1 MPNIDMNSRL
11 LQKIKQYGSKE
22 LLEDPE
28 FKYILQDSSLLY
40 SLLNQ
45 RSFQFFEVLPKWIFK
60 DFSMSLLLMNY
71 GKPPVSLI
79 SDEILSS
86 PGFLQL
92 VFDNHFS
99 HIQYI
104 PTQFLTTELLTWY
117 CVSFGK
123 EHTCLKYFPKTLLN
137 KELCKILVGK
147 NALHFKELPEHFRND
162 IEIYSEINKKYYKE
176 LFEYAGLNIRSNPF
190 LATQALEENAALYNY
205 LSDNLKNADFFLRRL
220 SHIPDLLAHVS
231 DKIKD
236 NEHCVWESVK
246 VNAASLYY
254 ASERLLNMP
263 SFASQVCKNMTA
275 DDIQHSFE
283 AWGMPVLDNKEF
295 VIEILPKLCQ
305 AECLSHVSEKIRGDK
320 EVMRKAINIDPYSF
334 SFVTLNLTDDISFL
348 IDCFH
353 DLTNKNKKGEVLFQ
367 YLKSSSFEKPF
378 YLLGLFENF
387 HDIFVQNI
395 YPHISKFNTPLILDL
410 NESFES
416 NNLYNFMEKIK
427 LHSILEEELN
437 NKTQLKNTIKL

>member
-1 MPNIDMNSRL
+1 MPNIDINARL

-45 RSFQFFEVLPKWIFK
+45 RNFQFFEVLPKWVFK
-60 DFSMSLLLMNY
+60 DISMSLLLMNY
-71 GKPPVSLI
+71 GKPPVTLI
-79 SDEILSS
+79 SHEVLSS

-104 PTQFLTTELLTWY
+104 PVQFLTTELLTWY
-117 CVSFGK
+117 CDTFGK
-123 EHTCLKYFPKTLLN
+123 ESNCLKFFPKTLLN
-137 KELCKILVGK
+137 KELCKILVHK
-147 NALHFKELPEHFRND
+147 NALHFKELPELFRND
-162 IEIYSEINKKYYKE
+162 IEIYSEINKKYYKD
-176 LFEYAGLNIRSNPF
+176 LFEHAGINIRSNPF
-190 LATQALEENAALYNY
+190 LATQALEENAALYS
-205 LSDNLKNADFFLRRL
+205 LISDNLKSADFFLRRL
-220 SHIPDLLAHVS
+220 THIPDLLAHVDS
-231 DKIKD
+231 KIND

-246 VNAASLYY
+246 VNSASLYY
-254 ASERLLNMP
+254 ASERLLNTA
-263 SFASQVCKNMTA
+263 SFASQVCKDMTIN
-275 DDIQHSFE
+275 DIQHSFE
-283 AWGMPVLDNKEF
+283 AWGVSVHGNKEF
-295 VIEILPKLCQ
+295 VTEILPKLCG
-305 AECLSHVSEKIRGDK
+305 AECLGHITEELRADRDI
-320 EVMRKAINIDPYSF
+320 MRKAVNIDPYSF
-334 SFVTLNLTDDISFL
+334 KFITLELIEDVSFL

-353 DLTNKNKKGEVLFQ
+353 DLNKQGKKADILFQ
-367 YLKSSSFEKPF
+367 YLKPSAFEEPF

-387 HDIFVQNI
+387 HDIFVHSV
-395 YPHISKFNTPLILDL
+395 YPHISKFDTPLIVDL

-416 NNLYNFMEKIK
+416 NNLYSFMEKIK